1 MQVSEEKLKTERESN
16 INLFSTIRMN
26 LKASKE
32 AILGSTDEE
41 RKRFL
46 SGATCIEILSPVYP
60 KGESTYCMDVLPE
73 EFTLYGPDGVLFVKT
88 ANPKSVAMMMRM
100 YASTWD
106 NLERDKLKVD
116 QERRRTTSGSSSH
129 SPNDPQPS

>member
-1 MQVSEEKLKTERESN
+1 
-16 INLFSTIRMN
+16 
-26 LKASKE
+26 
-32 AILGSTDEE
+32 
-41 RKRFL
+41 
-46 SGATCIEILSPVYP
+46 
-60 KGESTYCMDVLPE
+60 MDVLPE

-88 ANPKSVAMMMRM
+88 ANPKSVAMMMQM